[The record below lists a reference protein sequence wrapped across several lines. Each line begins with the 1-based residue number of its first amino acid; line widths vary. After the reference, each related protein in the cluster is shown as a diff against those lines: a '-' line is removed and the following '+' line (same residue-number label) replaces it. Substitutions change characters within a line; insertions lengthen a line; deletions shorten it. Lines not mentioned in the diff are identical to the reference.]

1 MVYSKIVHKIRALAN
16 DFIPVLKGWDM
27 SLQNIKSSLNK
38 IAKSLDIAHNSR
50 EYLIKNTR
58 DVVIFCSQSIIAAH
72 KGDLGMAKKKLQKAE
87 RLLSTNRKK
96 ADLELK
102 RYLVTPEQELVEAS
116 AFIAIIENKSIPSIG
131 TLKVSNQS
139 YILGLL
145 DLIGELKRHV
155 FDNIRI
161 GKSKE
166 ASRIFELME
175 NLYLYL
181 YPFAIYDKLVKDA
194 RKKLDV
200 NRKLIEDARSAVT
213 EEVRRAN
220 LIDSINKFKRNL

>member
-1 MVYSKIVHKIRALAN
+1 
-16 DFIPVLKGWDM
+16 M

-38 IAKSLDIAHNSR
+38 ITKSLDAAQNSR

-58 DVVIFCSQSIIAAH
+58 DVVISCSQSIISAH
-72 KGDLGMAKKKLQKAE
+72 KGDLKEAKKKLQNAQK
-87 RLLSTNRKK
+87 LLLINRKK
-96 ADLELK
+96 ADSDLK
-102 RYLVTPEQELVEAS
+102 RYLVTPEQELVEATS
-116 AFIAIIENKSIPSIG
+116 FIAILEKKAIPSID
-131 TLKVSNQS
+131 TLKVSNES

-145 DLIGELKRHV
+145 DLIGELKRNV

-166 ASRIFELME
+166 ASRIFEIME

-181 YPFAIYDKLVKDA
+181 YPFAMYDKLVKEA

-200 NRKLIEDARSAVT
+200 NRRLIEDARSAVT

-220 LIDSINKFKRNL
+220 LIDSINKFKKNS